1 MMKARRSLDA
11 GFTVE
16 VPAKK
21 TAIDRFAAV
30 DAMVGIDREKKEIGN
45 GDPQATAPQA
55 AAVPL
60 PEDSSDQYRKWC
72 IENNYEQGRAI
83 PLPLAKVKSSPFN
96 PRHFYRAS
104 SITAL
109 ALNIST
115 QGQQQPV
122 HVTPD
127 YASGDGYFIVDGGR
141 RTRALRESK
150 ETTVRAIVVDV
161 PQGIESYKLGYDLNT
176 QHETQTVFDD
186 AVVWRRL
193 LDEGHFPSQTALGE
207 QLGVDK
213 SVVTATLSVAELPE
227 SLIEAMLEHPK
238 IFAMNMAYAVVKY
251 FRGAGEKDT
260 RVLIRKII
268 DEGLSVR
275 KVTDLVKKATEAKV
289 SEGNRQRYSERV
301 DVKMHGN
308 IKVGDLRAYGEDKLR
323 LDLHG
328 LPRELR
334 DRIQAHLVDLLER
347 EMREAEG
354 KSGS

>member
-30 DAMVGIDREKKEIGN
+30 DAMVGIDREKNEIGN
-45 GDPQATAPQA
+45 GDPHSTAPEV
-55 AAVPL
+55 AAVPMS
-60 PEDSSDQYRKWC
+60 EASSHQYRKWC
-72 IENNYEQGRAI
+72 IENNYEPGRAI
-83 PLPLAKVKSSPFN
+83 PLPLSKVKSSPFN

-238 IFAMNMAYAVVKY
+238 VFAMNMAYAVVKY
-251 FRGAGEKDT
+251 FRSAGEKDT

-334 DRIQAHLVDLLER
+334 DRIQAHLVELLER
-347 EMREAEG
+347 EMRAAEG
-354 KSGS
+354 EAGS

>member
-1 MMKARRSLDA
+1 MMKSRRSLDA

-30 DAMVGIDREKKEIGN
+30 DAMVGIDREKREIGN
-45 GDPQATAPQA
+45 GDPQATSPEI
-55 AAVPL
+55 AAVPVS
-60 PEDSSDQYRKWC
+60 EASSHQYRKWC
-72 IENNYEQGRAI
+72 IENNYEPGRAI

-238 IFAMNMAYAVVKY
+238 VFAMNMAYAVVKY
-251 FRGAGEKDT
+251 FRSAGEKDT
-260 RVLIRKII
+260 RILIRKII

-289 SEGNRQRYSERV
+289 SDGNRQRYSERV

-334 DRIQAHLVDLLER
+334 DRIQAHLVELLER

-354 KSGS
+354 KAGS

>member
-11 GFTVE
+11 GFNVE

-30 DAMVGIDREKKEIGN
+30 DAMVQVDRETEVSEKGN
-45 GDPQATAPQA
+45 PQA
-55 AAVPL
+55 ATPVGTAVPAL
-60 PEDSSDQYRKWC
+60 EKVSSQYQKWC
-72 IENNYEQGRAI
+72 IENNYEPGRVI
-83 PLPLAKVKSSPFN
+83 LLPLSKVKSSPFN

-193 LDEGHFPSQTALGE
+193 LDEGHFPSQAALGE

-238 IFAMNMAYAVVKY
+238 VFAMNMAYAVVKY
-251 FRGAGEKDT
+251 FRGVGEKDT
-260 RVLIRKII
+260 AALIRKII
-268 DEGLSVR
+268 DEGISVR
-275 KVTDLVKKATEAKV
+275 KVIDLVKKATEAKV
-289 SEGNRQRYSERV
+289 STGNRQRYSERV

-308 IKVGDLRAYGEDKLR
+308 IKVGDLRAYGDDKLR

-334 DRIQAHLVDLLER
+334 DRIQGHLVELLER
-347 EMREAEG
+347 EMKKAEG
-354 KSGS
+354 SSEI